1 MSRNIY
7 KAVHKAY
14 TKLSGKK
21 RRKPLTY
28 NDLRTKT
35 YTELKKAG
43 YTNLQIYEK
52 SRLFYLKENRQLTAD
67 YKSNKDMS
75 SVIRGINKGTVRKG
89 VLISKTSKS
98 LNINTYQNLKN
109 IVSKL
114 GENSLANTLL
124 NEFRRGELSA
134 AQLDK
139 AMYTYSKSFAE
150 YENIDLNDTPDS
162 TQVIIKGYNESE
174 WKPLQ
179 YRK

>member
-14 TKLSGKK
+14 TKLHGKQ

-35 YTELKKAG
+35 YTELKKEG

-52 SRLFYLKENRQLTAD
+52 SRMFYLRENRQLMAD

-75 SVIRGINKGTVRKG
+75 KVISGINKGRVRKG
-89 VLISKTSKS
+89 ILISTTSKS
-98 LNINTYQNLKN
+98 LNKNTYRNLKS
-109 IVSKL
+109 VAAKL
-114 GENSLANTLL
+114 GENSFANTLL

-150 YENIDLNDTPDS
+150 YEGIETEQLPDNA
-162 TQVIIKGYNESE
+162 QVIIKGYNESE
-174 WKPLQ
+174 WSPLQ